1 MTHWSIH
8 ITGDEFDLAELAQC
22 FTSPEL
28 SIKKEESAYV
38 LQSMELDSIEHADEA
53 LERAHELINLVS
65 GAARLT
71 IHAQRPLSVG
81 NVAQRIENG
90 IEKVSV
96 VLKDEVMV
104 RDSITVTLISNDGT
118 VETHRSS
125 DATPMLVSAASK
137 NPQMARALRLY
148 GRPLLDWRNL
158 FCVYEIIEHASG
170 GEKGLVQKGWAARN
184 QIERFTRTANH
195 PAAAGFDARHG
206 VQSADPPSNPMTISE
221 AREFVGSLLR
231 RSLSA
236 IES

>member
-22 FTSPEL
+22 FTSPKL
-28 SIKKEESAYV
+28 SILKEENAYV
-38 LQSMELDSIEHADEA
+38 LQSTELDSIEHADEA
-53 LERAHELINLVS
+53 LERAKELISLVS

-81 NVAQRIENG
+81 NVARRIENG

-96 VLKDEVMV
+96 ILKDEVMV
-104 RDSITVTLISNDGT
+104 RDSITATMISTDGT
-118 VETHRSS
+118 VETHRRS
-125 DATPMLVSAASK
+125 DATPMMVTAALKS
-137 NPQMARALRLY
+137 PQMARALRLY
-148 GRPLLDWRNL
+148 GSPPLDWKNL
-158 FCVYEIIEHASG
+158 YCVYEIIEHASG
-170 GEKGLVQKGWAARN
+170 GEKGLVQKDWAARN

-195 PAAAGFDARHG
+195 PGAAGYGARHG

-221 AREFVGSLLR
+221 AIEFVGSLLR

-236 IES
+236 IEP